1 MYTGYLFPVLHKIVA
16 FVSPSSNY
24 NNAPQGRGGGGGIG
38 VKGWRWGGGHFDLCT
53 EGAGKLRKPPVTVI
67 DRDSLTKN
75 RRHSLLEG
83 VNCAFP

>member
-1 MYTGYLFPVLHKIVA
+1 M
-16 FVSPSSNY
+16 
-24 NNAPQGRGGGGGIG
+24 GGG

-83 VNCAFP
+83 VNCEFT